1 MAGRI
6 LIVDDEPA
14 ICEMIG
20 FTLAGAGFEYDT
32 AASANEAERKIADR
46 PPDMI
51 LLDWMMPGPNGV
63 ELARR
68 LSKDS
73 SLREIPIIML
83 TAKDDERDMLTGFG
97 AGVDDYVTKPFSPP
111 ELMAR
116 IRAVMRRAVPHATG
130 EMLRVNGLAL
140 DPVGHRVEADGE
152 ELKLGPTEFRLLQFF
167 MSHAERVYNR
177 TQLIDLVWGPGVYIE
192 ERTVDVHIRR
202 LREALAKGGYDRM
215 IQTVRGAGYRFS
227 NRD

>member
-14 ICEMIG
+14 ICEMIA
-20 FTLAGAGFEYDT
+20 FTLAGAGFEYET
-32 AASANEAERKIADR
+32 ASSANEAERRIAAR

-68 LSKDS
+68 LSKDA

-83 TAKDDERDMLTGFG
+83 TAKDDERDMLAGFG
-97 AGVDDYVTKPFSPP
+97 AGVDDYITKPFSPP

-116 IRAVMRRAVPHATG
+116 VRAVMRRTVPHATG
-130 EMLRVNGLAL
+130 A
-140 DPVGHRVEADGE
+140 VE
-152 ELKLGPTEFRLLQFF
+152 PLQTG
-167 MSHAERVYNR
+167 MN
-177 TQLIDLVWGPGVYIE
+177 QQP
-192 ERTVDVHIRR
+192 
-202 LREALAKGGYDRM
+202 
-215 IQTVRGAGYRFS
+215 
-227 NRD
+227 